1 MATTFQP
8 KIARSDV
15 VFPTEVSNEILQDV
29 PRQSAV
35 LSLFRRLPNM
45 SRQQYTVRVLDALP
59 KAEFLN
65 ADNYDPEVTS
75 DINKKPLSKQKW
87 IGKIIHAEPLAVIV
101 PIPEDVLSDADY
113 DIWGEVRPRIAEAFG
128 AAIDGAVLFGNGA
141 PGVWPTSLAAQAI
154 VAGNNVAYNPTAGT
168 DFADIADYISKPDG
182 LMSLVEE
189 DGYEVTGFAS
199 ATRVRAML
207 RGLRDDNGQ
216 FIFQP
221 SMRDSEPN
229 RIFGLPGYF
238 ANTDAWDADT
248 ALMFAGKWSE
258 AVYSIRADIS
268 YKVLT
273 EATLTNSDGETLNLA
288 QQDAVALRAVM
299 RLGWQVPNPVNRKNQ
314 TRATRF
320 PFAVL
325 QPGEGS

>member
-8 KIARSDV
+8 KIARNDV
-15 VFPTEVSNEILQDV
+15 VFPVSVSQEILQDV

-45 SRQQYTVRVLDALP
+45 SRQQHTLRVLDALP
-59 KAEFLN
+59 SAEFLN

-75 DINKKPLSKQKW
+75 DINKKPLAKQKW
-87 IGKIIHAEPLAVIV
+87 IGKQIHAEPLAVIV
-101 PIPEDVLSDADY
+101 PIPEDVLADADY
-113 DIWGEVRPRIAEAFG
+113 DIWGEVRPRVAEAFG
-128 AAIDGAVLFGNGA
+128 AAIDAAVLFDNGA

-154 VAGNNVAYNPTAGT
+154 AAGNNIAFNPSGT
-168 DFADIADYISKPDG
+168 GDFRDIAGYIASADG

-189 DGYEVTGFAS
+189 DGYEVNGFVS
-199 ATRVRAML
+199 ATRVRALL
-207 RGLRDDNGQ
+207 RGLRATDGQ

-221 SMRDSEPN
+221 SMRDGEPN

-238 ANTDAWDADT
+238 ANTDAWDADV
-248 ALMFAGKWSE
+248 ALMFAGKWDE
-258 AVYSIRADIS
+258 AVYSIRADIT

-273 EATLTNSDGETLNLA
+273 EATLTNASGETLNLA

>member
-1 MATTFQP
+1 MATTFSPQ
-8 KIARSDV
+8 ISRSDV
-15 VFPTEVSNEILQDV
+15 VFPSDVSTEILQDV

-45 SRQQYTVRVLDALP
+45 SRQQHTVRVLDALP

-75 DINKKPLSKQKW
+75 DIGMKPLSKQKW

-101 PIPEDVLSDADY
+101 PIPEDVLADTDY

-128 AAIDGAVLFGNGA
+128 AAIDAAVLFGNGA
-141 PGVWPTSLAAQAI
+141 PGVWPSSLTAQAI
-154 VAGNNVAYNPTAGT
+154 AAGNNIAFNPTTGT
-168 DFADIADYISKPDG
+168 DFADIADYIAKPDG

-199 ATRVRAML
+199 ASRVRAKL

-221 SMRDSEPN
+221 SMREGEPN
-229 RIFGLPGYF
+229 RIFGLPSYF
-238 ANTDAWDADT
+238 ANTDAWDNDT
-248 ALMFAGKWSE
+248 ALMLAGKWSE
-258 AVYSIRADIS
+258 AVYSIRSDIS

-273 EATLTNSDGETLNLA
+273 EATLTNADGDTLNLA
-288 QQDAVALRAVM
+288 QQDAIALRAVM
-299 RLGWQVPNPVNRKNQ
+299 RLGWEVPNPVNRKNAN
-314 TRATRF
+314 RDTRF
-320 PFAVL
+320 PFSVL